1 MITKFKSILI
11 MNILYIAIIFILAVN
26 SLRGNPMDHEHSK
39 YVEWEG
45 DKLPSLSL
53 SVKPHDSY
61 GWLVIYNTSNFKF
74 NAKNASSQHIQ
85 GEGHGHLY
93 VNDVK
98 IARLYGEPYYLKDLN
113 MGANSIRITL
123 NTNNHLSY
131 VYNGSPIEKKAE
143 VVVRGNLQNISKFN
157 LTEKK
162 WSKEILPKVK
172 IEVVKDKM
180 KGWNLHIKSKNYALN
195 EFDSESKSRGCFL
208 LSINNEN
215 ITKIFGNNY
224 HIGMLPKEHN
234 IVKVLLMADDS
245 SIYTYKDSAIMD
257 FQLVMDHGQ
266 HDHNDHDHGSGNHL
280 YVRQKSTIPFE
291 ITFKSEKDSTYIFQ
305 ASSDLKNWSGIEEI
319 MGTGD
324 GINVAD
330 RREAVFQKQYYR
342 VKIVE

>member
-245 SIYTYKDSAIMD
+245 SFYTYEDSAIMD

>member
-1 MITKFKSILI
+1 
-11 MNILYIAIIFILAVN
+11 MNILYIAIGFILAVN

-39 YVEWEG
+39 NVEWEG

-61 GWLVIYNTSNFKF
+61 GWVVIYNTSNFTF

-98 IARLYGEPYYLKDLN
+98 IARLYGEPYYLRDLN

-131 VYNGSPIEKKAE
+131 VYNGSPIEKKSE
-143 VVVRGNLQNISKFN
+143 IVVGRNVQNISKFN
-157 LTEKK
+157 LTEKE
-162 WSKEILPKVK
+162 WSEEILPKVK

-224 HIGMLPKEHN
+224 HIAMLPKEHN

-245 SIYTYKDSAIMD
+245 SIYTYKGSAIMD

-266 HDHNDHDHGSGNHL
+266 HNHGDHDHGSGNHL
-280 YVRQKSTIPFE
+280 YMRQKSTIPFG

-319 MGTGD
+319 IGTGD
-324 GINVAD
+324 DINVAD
-330 RREAVFQKQYYR
+330 RREAIFQKQYYR